1 VDKDPKSVKLWTRP
15 PIGMVKLNVDAAI
28 LSDKC
33 WLAVVARDDRGN
45 IVKYWSKA
53 TPHEPVVAKTNA
65 IMWAIK
71 IAKEEDFK
79 AIIVGGDAKICFD
92 V

>member
-1 VDKDPKSVKLWTRP
+1 MVHKGEQINIAVTIKGTEFRFAECIEAREPMVDKDPKSVKLWTRP

-53 TPHEPVVAKTNA
+53 TPP
-65 IMWAIK
+65 
-71 IAKEEDFK
+71 
-79 AIIVGGDAKICFD
+79 
-92 V
+92 